1 MMNMLEYQCGNQL
14 REQPDGE
21 NLYRCKESQKRTRI
35 GQSEPTLVAKTANTN
50 YIVLM
55 PPGDVL
61 KEKIFEMGMDASE
74 LAHHCQLPVET
85 IRGILDT
92 SVEMTQMIAEKL
104 EQITRIQADSWMR
117 MEEDYRKRKKLTA
130 NTQEYSIDEELGVA
144 LKRS

>member
-1 MMNMLEYQCGNQL
+1 M
-14 REQPDGE
+14 
-21 NLYRCKESQKRTRI
+21 
-35 GQSEPTLVAKTANTN
+35 PTLVARTKNTN

-104 EQITRIQADSWMR
+104 EQITRIQADSWMK
-117 MEEDYRKRKKLTA
+117 MEEYYRKRMKLTA
-130 NTQEYSIDEELGVA
+130 NTQKYSIDAELGVA
-144 LKRS
+144 LKKS